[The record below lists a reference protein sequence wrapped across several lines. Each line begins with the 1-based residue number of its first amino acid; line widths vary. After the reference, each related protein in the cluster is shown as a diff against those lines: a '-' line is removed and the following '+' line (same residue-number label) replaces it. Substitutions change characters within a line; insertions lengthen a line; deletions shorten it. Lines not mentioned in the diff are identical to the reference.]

1 MSTSFLSAAASR
13 TADVAMTKRLATAQ
27 LAARAFIKKRAA
39 VAAEGRELQSPLV
52 NTPVSALKDCFALA
66 SLGPDDVLVDFG
78 SGTGVAL
85 LTACKLTG
93 CRAIGIE
100 IEHAKV
106 KQSRDDIDACGL
118 SDRVTVIAADFFSE
132 DAKVALQSATV
143 IFGFVCPTLGGSKLL
158 KLCQSLLPPEA
169 RIVSYCFNWA
179 GAGPDNAADSTIDTI
194 NWTAPRS
201 STTEARPT
209 KAYLWHGKCHLL
221 PASGATTG
229 TAHAQIA
236 ATAPTVATH

>member
-52 NTPVSALKDCFALA
+52 NTPVLALKDCFALA

-106 KQSRDDIDACGL
+106 AQSRADIEACGL
-118 SDRVTVIAADFFSE
+118 SDRVTVIEADFFSE

-179 GAGPDNAADSTIDTI
+179 GPDNAADTTIDTI
-194 NWTAPRS
+194 NWIRG
-201 STTEARPT
+201 RPA
-209 KAYLWHGKCHLL
+209 KAYLWHGKCRLL

-229 TAHAQIA
+229 TAQIA
-236 ATAPTVATH
+236 ATAPTVATE